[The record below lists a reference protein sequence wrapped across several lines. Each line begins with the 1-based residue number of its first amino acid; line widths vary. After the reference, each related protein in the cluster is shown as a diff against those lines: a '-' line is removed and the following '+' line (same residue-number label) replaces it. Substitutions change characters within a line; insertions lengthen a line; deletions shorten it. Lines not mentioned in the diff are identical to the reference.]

1 MKRYEMMP
9 EEMSFS
15 VGKRVKDV
23 LKQKHLTVSWL
34 AEQVPCD
41 RSNIYNIFRKNDI
54 STALL
59 RRFCEVLEY
68 NFFKELSDTVEVGIN
83 KNLLQQGGVKKSEK
97 QSVKMPT
104 FRLADEVLIFFIVG
118 SFQYLT

>member
-1 MKRYEMMP
+1 MKRYETMP

-15 VGKRVKDV
+15 VGKREKDF
-23 LKQKHLTVSWL
+23 LKQKHLTFSWL

-68 NFFKELSDTVEVGIN
+68 NFFKELTDTVEVGIN
-83 KNLLQQGGVKKSEK
+83 KNLLQGGGGAVKK
-97 QSVKMPT
+97 
-104 FRLADEVLIFFIVG
+104 
-118 SFQYLT
+118 

>member
-1 MKRYEMMP
+1 MKRYETMP
-9 EEMSFS
+9 EEVSFS

-68 NFFKELSDTVEVGIN
+68 NFFKELSDWSYPDSCYEVG
-83 KNLLQQGGVKKSEK
+83 GGGGGCKEIGKAVS
-97 QSVKMPT
+97 QNAYIPT
-104 FRLADEVLIFFIVG
+104 C
-118 SFQYLT
+118 

>member
-1 MKRYEMMP
+1 MMP

-83 KNLLQQGGVKKSEK
+83 INLLQGGGCCKEIGKAVS
-97 QSVKMPT
+97 QNAYIPT
-104 FRLADEVLIFFIVG
+104 C
-118 SFQYLT
+118 